1 MISAPGK
8 FGNSAGDKIQNT
20 LGKVGGPVGKGLE
33 TVAAPVGGLID
44 PLVGGLFR
52 APDSLKNA
60 TQESEKVDR
69 HNEELEKPIGG
80 QEQTGG
86 NPLGLN
92 S

>member
-1 MISAPGK
+1 M
-8 FGNSAGDKIQNT
+8 
-20 LGKVGGPVGKGLE
+20 
-33 TVAAPVGGLID
+33 GGLID

-60 TQESEKVDR
+60 VQETEKVDR
-69 HNEELEKPIGG
+69 HNEELEKPIAG

>member
-1 MISAPGK
+1 M
-8 FGNSAGDKIQNT
+8 
-20 LGKVGGPVGKGLE
+20 
-33 TVAAPVGGLID
+33 GGLID

-60 TQESEKVDR
+60 TMEEEKVDK
-69 HNEELEKPIGG
+69 HNEELEKPIAG